1 MRLTS
6 LGSWARFN
14 TWVGIHWLSKE
25 LTGEVP
31 LNPLEVKCVEKLDG
45 ENKLLQLHLT
55 VSTLEDPRPAS
66 HGQIRVLIGQIGSLH
81 RNVTV
86 VSEVEAVDGLI
97 TITFLSWF
105 VFDQNAYSSSYSK
118 SFFQVPTVQLII
130 ETTEKIQYY
139 LKIKMTKKK
148 SRNE

>member
-1 MRLTS
+1 MRLTG
-6 LGSWARFN
+6 LGSRARFN

-25 LTGEVP
+25 LTGEVL
-31 LNPLEVKCVEKLDG
+31 LNALEVKCVEKLEG

-66 HGQIRVLIGQIGSLH
+66 HGQIRVLVGQIGSLH

-86 VSEVEAVDGLI
+86 ISEVQAVDGLI
-97 TITFLSWF
+97 TITFLFWF
-105 VFDQNAYSSSYSK
+105 VFDQNAYSSSYSN

-139 LKIKMTKKK
+139 IK
-148 SRNE
+148 